1 MSLNKKMFFAF
12 MAFII
17 APLFV
22 LGLVSYYSSQQLIE
36 KKYGEQTEL
45 TLKAIGRNVTY
56 VFKEANYFSDF
67 WMVKSDIQNIFH
79 GLNEG
84 DGSREG
90 SAVHLVEYESELRR
104 TLLTYAPIQSV
115 TLYGTGGQTV
125 HAGRGVTRMIP
136 YEKLNGSALYAEAVK
151 RNGVPKWIGPAEA
164 KPIAGEGRD
173 FFQLRV
179 VKDYY
184 TFDTIG
190 LMVVRFRFSELE
202 RIFDSYFPLD
212 DSIHRYLIAKDDG
225 TILFDSRRTL
235 EGSDLLSLVSKSFD
249 LSKPIDSTKSEVD
262 GTETI
267 VSHARLDM
275 EELGI
280 PDWKLVF
287 FTPWEAVSGEL
298 TAIMRWVALITL
310 LCIGSALIFNL
321 VFVRN
326 IIQFILRIVG
336 SMRRVERGD
345 LSVRVAHRGDD
356 ETSVLA
362 HGFNSMT
369 ERIEGLLEEVRVQQD
384 RKNKAELM
392 LMQAQIKPHFLFNTL
407 ESINVMAIQNKGKKV
422 SQMVHQLGNLL
433 RISMHPKEEIPLKQE
448 LDHLK
453 SYLDIQKFRFEDCFD
468 YEIGIPSSLLAYPI
482 LKLTLQP
489 LVENS
494 IQHGFEGIGYMG
506 HIRIY
511 AEEEEDRFS
520 LFVED
525 NGLGIAPS
533 RLAAFRYHADR
544 DDTEGAESGSPQAAG
559 FAGGAAFPEGERMA
573 RGERNGLGL
582 SNVADRI
589 RIHYGLRYGLFLCS
603 EPGKGTVVK
612 CVIPKR
618 GGEQVAAQSAAG
630 GR

>member
-1 MSLNKKMFFAF
+1 MSLNKKMFVAF

-67 WMVKSDIQNIFH
+67 WMVKSEIQSILH
-79 GLNEG
+79 GLNSG
-84 DGSREG
+84 DGGSDG

-115 TLYGTGGQTV
+115 TLYGTNGYSV
-125 HAGRGVTRMIP
+125 HAGRGVTQMIP
-136 YEKLNGSALYAEAVK
+136 YEKLNGSDLYADVWK

-164 KPIAGEGRD
+164 KELAGEGRD

-190 LMVVRFRFSELE
+190 LMVARYRFSELE
-202 RIFDSYFPLD
+202 RIFDSYFALD
-212 DSIHRYLIAKDDG
+212 DSIHRYLIVKDNG
-225 TILFDSRRTL
+225 TILFDSRRSM
-235 EGSDLLSLVSKSFD
+235 EGSDLLSIVSGQLA
-249 LSKPIDSTKSEVD
+249 LSRTIDSTKSEVD

-280 PDWKLVF
+280 RDWKLVF

-298 TAIMRWVALITL
+298 TAIMRWVAFITL

-326 IIQFILRIVG
+326 IIQFILRIVS

-345 LSVRVAHRGDD
+345 LTARVEHRGDD
-356 ETSVLA
+356 ETTVLA

-369 ERIEGLLEEVRVQQD
+369 ERIGGLLEEVKVQQN
-384 RKNKAELM
+384 RKNRAELM

-407 ESINVMAIQNKGKKV
+407 ESINVMAVQNEGKQV
-422 SQMVHQLGNLL
+422 SQMVRRLGNLL
-433 RISMHPKEEIPLKQE
+433 RISMHPKEEIMLKQE
-448 LDHLK
+448 LEHLK
-453 SYLDIQKFRFEDCFD
+453 SYLDIQMFRFEDSFD
-468 YEIGIPSSLLAYPI
+468 YEIDIPQSLMDCPV

-494 IQHGFEGIGYMG
+494 IQHGFEGIEYRG

-511 AEEEEDRFS
+511 AEDDEDRFA
-520 LFVED
+520 LIVED
-525 NGLGIAPS
+525 NGLGIPPS
-533 RLAAFRYHADR
+533 RLAGFRYHADR
-544 DDTEGAESGSPQAAG
+544 EVPLESGANERSGEPDMAQPLLD
-559 FAGGAAFPEGERMA
+559 GGEKGGGERS
-573 RGERNGLGL
+573 GLGL

-589 RIHYGLRYGLFLCS
+589 RIRYGVRYGLFLCS
-603 EPGKGTVVK
+603 EEGKGTIVK
-612 CVIPKR
+612 CVLPKI
-618 GGEQVAAQSAAG
+618 GGGTNASQSASG
-630 GR
+630 G